1 MSPRA
6 ACRLEDLGFTVHDY
20 AAGKLDWIAA
30 GWPTEGTASTAGRV
44 LHAVDRDVPTGAPA
58 DRLDDVRAW
67 FPGAEICVVVNDQG
81 VVLGRLRFDRLGA
94 TGGTAEDAMQPGPA
108 TIRAHENLDA
118 TLDRMA
124 QRRVTALL
132 VTTPDGELLGL
143 IRARPAAP

>member
-6 ACRLEDLGFTVHDY
+6 ACRLEGFGFTVNDY

-44 LHAVDRDVPTGAPA
+44 LHAVERDVPTCAPA
-58 DRLDDVRAW
+58 DRLDDVRAR
-67 FPGAEICVVVNDQG
+67 FPGAEICVVVNDQR
-81 VVLGRLRFDRLGA
+81 VVLGRLRLDRLGEVD
-94 TGGTAEDAMQPGPA
+94 GTAEGVMQPGPA

-124 QRRVTALL
+124 KRRVTGLL

>member
-6 ACRLEDLGFTVHDY
+6 ACRLEGFGFTVYDY
-20 AAGKLDWIAA
+20 AAGKVDWIAA

-44 LHAVDRDVPTGAPA
+44 LHAVDRDVPTCAPA
-58 DRLDDVRAW
+58 DRLDGVRAR
-67 FPGAEICVVVNDQG
+67 FPGAEVCVVVNDQR

-94 TGGTAEDAMQPGPA
+94 TGGTAEDVMQPGPA
-108 TIRAHENLDA
+108 TIRTHEDLDA

-124 QRRVTALL
+124 KRRVTGLL

>member
-6 ACRLEDLGFTVHDY
+6 ACRLEGFGFTVHDY

-44 LHAVDRDVPTGAPA
+44 LHAVERDVPTCAPH
-58 DRLDDVRAW
+58 DRLDDVRAR
-67 FPGAEICVVVNDQG
+67 FPGAHICIVVNEQR
-81 VVLGRLRFDRLGA
+81 VVLGRLRLDRLGEVA
-94 TGGTAEDAMQPGPA
+94 TAEDVMQPGPA
-108 TIRAHENLDA
+108 TIRAHEDLHA

-124 QRRVTALL
+124 QRRVTGLL

-143 IRARPAAP
+143 LRGRPAAP

>member
-44 LHAVDRDVPTGAPA
+44 LHAVERDVPTCAPH
-58 DRLDDVRAW
+58 DRLDDVRAR
-67 FPGAEICVVVNDQG
+67 FPGADICIVVNEQR
-81 VVLGRLRFDRLGA
+81 VVLGRLRLDRLDEVA
-94 TGGTAEDAMQPGPA
+94 TAEDVMQPGPA
-108 TIRAHENLDA
+108 TIRAHEDLRA

-124 QRRVTALL
+124 QRRVTGLL

-143 IRARPAAP
+143 LRGRPAAP

>member
-6 ACRLEDLGFTVHDY
+6 ACRLEGFGFTVYDY

-44 LHAVDRDVPTGAPA
+44 LHAVERDVPTCAPH
-58 DRLDDVRAW
+58 DRLDDVRAR
-67 FPGAEICVVVNDQG
+67 FPGADICIVVNEQR
-81 VVLGRLRFDRLGA
+81 VVLGRLRLDRLDEVA
-94 TGGTAEDAMQPGPA
+94 TAEDVMQPGPA
-108 TIRAHENLDA
+108 TIRAHEDLRA

-124 QRRVTALL
+124 QRRVTGLL

-143 IRARPAAP
+143 LRGRPAAP